1 MLQKTN
7 KSRSQQFFQII
18 MPMISFFI
26 IIGICGFLII
36 GGVRKDTINLE
47 KLADISAAFL
57 LILIIPPTMFFFAT
71 VIAFI
76 YLTNSYS
83 KWIQIM
89 TPNIQSVI
97 LRIEASVKKIC
108 KTSAHPF
115 IFIESI
121 FAIFKKK

>member
-76 YLTNSYS
+76 YLTNRYS

>member
-7 KSRSQQFFQII
+7 KTRSQQFFQII

-36 GGVRKDTINLE
+36 GGLHNGTINLE
-47 KLADISAAFL
+47 KLGDISAAFL

-76 YLTNSYS
+76 YLTSRYS
-83 KWIQIM
+83 KWIQIL
-89 TPNIQSVI
+89 TPNIQSVM
-97 LRIEASVKKIC
+97 LRIEASINKIC
-108 KTSAHPF
+108 ETSAHPF
-115 IFIESI
+115 IFFESI
-121 FAIFKKK
+121 YAIFKKK